1 MAQATNADGDGRRKI
16 GEHAA
21 TRWQRRR
28 GVGLDGLLAGASP
41 PPPPRV
47 EADPAWA
54 RATQRTAR
62 VAVWALPAYAIAYLW
77 LSLTPAVDPVADPAG
92 WVARVTEEGYLR
104 LELLTGPG
112 IVLLGLVALVALAT
126 LLAGARGRGFA
137 VVGLLVGLGAVAL
150 WLPRDGLAMFAAPTL
165 AEQARGGQAAAAD
178 TYARMYERAS
188 ELAVIGTG
196 LFTVA
201 LVLFGVALWRSRVFS
216 RGDGV
221 LLILAAPLVGTA
233 GLYLDLLVP
242 LGALLLLAAGVG
254 IGWQGGRA
262 AQSAVWQSTSP
273 TPTTTA
279 SPTTAR

>member
-21 TRWQRRR
+21 TRRRRR

-41 PPPPRV
+41 PPPPRT

-54 RATQRTAR
+54 RATLRTAR
-62 VAVWALPAYAIAYLW
+62 IAVWALPAYAVAYLW
-77 LSLTPAVDPVADPAG
+77 LSLTPALDPVADPAG
-92 WVARVTEEGYLR
+92 WAARVTEDGYLR
-104 LELLTGPG
+104 LHLLTGPG
-112 IVLLGLVALVALAT
+112 IILLGLVALVALAT

-137 VVGLLVGLGAVAL
+137 AVGLLAALGAVAL
-150 WLPRDGLAMFAAPTL
+150 WLPRDGVAMFVAPTL
-165 AEQARGGQAAAAD
+165 AEQARGGRAAAD
-178 TYARMYERAS
+178 TYARMYEQAS
-188 ELAVIGTG
+188 ELATIGTG
-196 LFTVA
+196 LFTA
-201 LVLFGVALWRSRVFS
+201 SLVLFGVALWRSRVFS

-233 GLYLDLLVP
+233 GLYLELLLP

-273 TPTTTA
+273 TPTTPA